1 MYKNAEQND
10 SCLDSLPNVVAW
22 VLMTGPIVFHF
33 KAIQLGVISPLS
45 DYQWPIDREEG
56 HTN

>member
-1 MYKNAEQND
+1 
-10 SCLDSLPNVVAW
+10 
-22 VLMTGPIVFHF
+22 MTGPILLHF

-45 DYQWPIDREEG
+45 DYQCPIDGEKE

>member
-1 MYKNAEQND
+1 MLNKMT
-10 SCLDSLPNVVAW
+10 CVLDSLPNVAVW

-33 KAIQLGVISPLS
+33 KAIQLGVIRPLS